1 MGLLTRPSRF
11 FHNTIFPQLLN
22 GYGLKKATFVCDL
35 SQGGR
40 VLRRWNR
47 ERMDRFFREDVRDL
61 SSLELLADMLQ
72 ERVGSLLPLQSLRED
87 LEVSHRA
94 ISHWMDILE
103 RLTLR
108 YFGERLN
115 IPYMYQL
122 TFEGEEDYLDGGVR
136 VMPAGKFLAALP

>member
-61 SSLELLADMLQ
+61 ENVRDLSSLELLADMLQ
-72 ERVGSLLPLQSLRED
+72 ERVGCLLPLQSLRED

-115 IPYMYQL
+115 IPCIN
-122 TFEGEEDYLDGGVR
+122 
-136 VMPAGKFLAALP
+136 

>member
-72 ERVGSLLPLQSLRED
+72 ERVGCLLPLQSLRED

-115 IPYMYQL
+115 IPCIN
-122 TFEGEEDYLDGGVR
+122 
-136 VMPAGKFLAALP
+136 